1 MNVSCTSTSKP
12 LIDFKQTATIKVSE
26 AAVRT
31 DNGNHKMWILLGG
44 LTVFILL
51 IVVASIGFA
60 SRDYEGDDDHKK
72 KDFLD
77 RDDPFGKDD

>member
-12 LIDFKQTATIKVSE
+12 LIDFKQTATTKVSE

-60 SRDYEGDDDHKK
+60 NRDYEGDDD
-72 KDFLD
+72 DPEGD
-77 RDDPFGKDD
+77 PMDNDDIFGKDD